1 MSCRLASPLVAL
13 GVIGE
18 SGDPGIESITATLY
32 ASGDFLEPQMVA
44 AWSEARERS
53 PLARTL
59 ARAVPV
65 EHRLAVV

>member
-1 MSCRLASPLVAL
+1 VAL

-32 ASGDFLEPQMVA
+32 ASGDFLEPELVV

-53 PLARTL
+53 PVARTL
-59 ARAVPV
+59 ARAVPI
-65 EHRLAVV
+65 EHRLAVVQ